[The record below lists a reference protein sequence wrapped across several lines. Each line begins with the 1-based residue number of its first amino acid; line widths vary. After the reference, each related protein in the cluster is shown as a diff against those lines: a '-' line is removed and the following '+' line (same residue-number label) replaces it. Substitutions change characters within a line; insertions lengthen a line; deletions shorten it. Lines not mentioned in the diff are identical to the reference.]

1 MWVSDIDS
9 RINIANYHND
19 VRTDIIRPRSLHNFI
34 DKHLV
39 GCGDSTHRCRASGTE
54 SLILPTVGTALAAVR
69 YRRSRY
75 KVIAIVIY

>member
-39 GCGDSTHRCRASGTE
+39 GCGDLCQAQIVNKMFGMIVNT
-54 SLILPTVGTALAAVR
+54 L
-69 YRRSRY
+69 RSENFP
-75 KVIAIVIY
+75 

>member
-39 GCGDSTHRCRASGTE
+39 GVGDSVKPLNEASKYITRD
-54 SLILPTVGTALAAVR
+54 SQSAALR
-69 YRRSRY
+69 
-75 KVIAIVIY
+75 

>member
-9 RINIANYHND
+9 HINIANYHND

-39 GCGDSTHRCRASGTE
+39 WCGEVAAPYKPLNEASKYITRDSQSA
-54 SLILPTVGTALAAVR
+54 ALR
-69 YRRSRY
+69 
-75 KVIAIVIY
+75 

>member
-39 GCGDSTHRCRASGTE
+39 WCGDSTHRRRDSGTG
-54 SLILPTVGTALAAVR
+54 SLQKLILRIIGGTSFACFKNL
-69 YRRSRY
+69 
-75 KVIAIVIY
+75 

>member
-39 GCGDSTHRCRASGTE
+39 G
-54 SLILPTVGTALAAVR
+54 TALAAVR
-69 YRRSRY
+69 YRRKPIQSY
-75 KVIAIVIY
+75 SNCGLLMIGIYLRDLP

>member
-19 VRTDIIRPRSLHNFI
+19 VRTDIIRSRSLHNFI

-39 GCGDSTHRCRASGTE
+39 GCGDSTHRCRDSGTG
-54 SLILPTVGTALAAVR
+54 SLQKLILRIIGGTSFTCFKNL
-69 YRRSRY
+69 
-75 KVIAIVIY
+75 

>member
-39 GCGDSTHRCRASGTE
+39 GCGDSTHRCSGTG
-54 SLILPTVGTALAAVR
+54 SLQKLILRIIGGTSFACFENL
-69 YRRSRY
+69 
-75 KVIAIVIY
+75 

>member
-39 GCGDSTHRCRASGTE
+39 GCGDSTHRCRDSGTM
-54 SLILPTVGTALAAVR
+54 
-69 YRRSRY
+69 
-75 KVIAIVIY
+75 